1 MNTFIRRATIKIFC
15 LLIIM
20 FICIFSINSVER
32 YNNIVSFK
40 IHNKIVYTLEKMK
53 NDNDNDDDLKINV
66 YSSRLYWVLGQTC
79 FSENIESQQ
88 KGEMELYNW
97 GVGIIENE
105 TITLKNNGRELI
117 FSVIGCNT

>member
-1 MNTFIRRATIKIFC
+1 MNTFIRRTTIKIFF

-53 NDNDNDDDLKINV
+53 NDSDDDLKINI
-66 YSSRLYWVLGQTC
+66 YSSRLNWVLGQTC

>member
-1 MNTFIRRATIKIFC
+1 MNTFIRRTTLKIFF

-20 FICIFSINSVER
+20 FICVFSINSVER
-32 YNNIVSFK
+32 YNNIVNFK

-53 NDNDNDDDLKINV
+53 NDSDDDIKFNV
-66 YSSRLYWVLGQTC
+66 YSSRLNWVLGQTC
-79 FSENIESQQ
+79 FSENIELQQ

>member
-1 MNTFIRRATIKIFC
+1 MNTFIRRTTLKIFF
-15 LLIIM
+15 LLIII
-20 FICIFSINSVER
+20 FICFFSINSVER
-32 YNNIVSFK
+32 YNNIVSFN

-53 NDNDNDDDLKINV
+53 NDSDDDIKFNI
-66 YSSRLYWVLGQTC
+66 YSSRLNWVLGQTC
-79 FSENIESQQ
+79 FSENIELQQ
-88 KGEMELYNW
+88 KGEMKLYNW

>member
-1 MNTFIRRATIKIFC
+1 MNTFIRRTTLKIFF

-20 FICIFSINSVER
+20 FICVFSINSVER

-53 NDNDNDDDLKINV
+53 NDNDDDLKINV

>member
-1 MNTFIRRATIKIFC
+1 MNTFIIRATLKIFF

-20 FICIFSINSVER
+20 FICVFSINSVER

-53 NDNDNDDDLKINV
+53 NDSDNDIKINV
-66 YSSRLYWVLGQTC
+66 YSSRSNWVLGQTC
-79 FSENIESQQ
+79 FSENIELQQ

-97 GVGIIENE
+97 GMGMIENE

-117 FSVIGCNT
+117 FLVIGCNT

>member
-1 MNTFIRRATIKIFC
+1 MNTFIRRTTLKIFF

-20 FICIFSINSVER
+20 FICVFSINSVER
-32 YNNIVSFK
+32 YNNIVSFN

-53 NDNDNDDDLKINV
+53 NDSDDDIKFNV
-66 YSSRLYWVLGQTC
+66 YSSRLNWVLGQTC
-79 FSENIESQQ
+79 FSENIDLQQ

-105 TITLKNNGRELI
+105 TITLKYNGRELI

>member
-1 MNTFIRRATIKIFC
+1 MNTFIRRTTLKIFF

-20 FICIFSINSVER
+20 FICVFSINSVER
-32 YNNIVSFK
+32 YNNIVSFN
-40 IHNKIVYTLEKMK
+40 IHNKIVYTLEKIK
-53 NDNDNDDDLKINV
+53 NDSDDDIKFNI
-66 YSSRLYWVLGQTC
+66 YSSRLNWVLGQTC
-79 FSENIESQQ
+79 FSENIELQQ

>member
-1 MNTFIRRATIKIFC
+1 MNTFIRRTTLKIIF

-20 FICIFSINSVER
+20 FICVFSINSVER

-40 IHNKIVYTLEKMK
+40 IHNKIVYTFEKMK
-53 NDNDNDDDLKINV
+53 NDSDDDIKINV
-66 YSSRLYWVLGQTC
+66 YSSRLNWVLGQTC
-79 FSENIESQQ
+79 FSENIELQQ
-88 KGEMELYNW
+88 KEEMELYNW

-117 FSVIGCNT
+117 FLVIGCNT

>member
-1 MNTFIRRATIKIFC
+1 MNTFIRRTTLKIFF

-20 FICIFSINSVER
+20 FICVFSINSVER

-53 NDNDNDDDLKINV
+53 NDSDDDIKFNV
-66 YSSRLYWVLGQTC
+66 YSSRLNWVLGQTC
-79 FSENIESQQ
+79 FSENIELQQ
-88 KGEMELYNW
+88 KEEMELYNW

>member
-1 MNTFIRRATIKIFC
+1 MNTFIRRTTLKIFF

-20 FICIFSINSVER
+20 FICVFSINSVER

-53 NDNDNDDDLKINV
+53 NDSDDDIKFNV
-66 YSSRLYWVLGQTC
+66 YSSRLNWVLGQTC

>member
-1 MNTFIRRATIKIFC
+1 MNTFIRRTTLKIFF

-20 FICIFSINSVER
+20 FICVFSINSVER
-32 YNNIVSFK
+32 YNNIVSFN

-53 NDNDNDDDLKINV
+53 NNSDDDIKFNV
-66 YSSRLYWVLGQTC
+66 YSSRLNWVLGQTC
-79 FSENIESQQ
+79 FSENIELQQ

>member
-1 MNTFIRRATIKIFC
+1 MNTFIRRTTLKIFF

-20 FICIFSINSVER
+20 FICVFSINSVER
-32 YNNIVSFK
+32 YNNIVSFN

-53 NDNDNDDDLKINV
+53 NDSDDDIKFNV
-66 YSSRLYWVLGQTC
+66 YSSRLNWVLGQTC
-79 FSENIESQQ
+79 FSENIELQQ
-88 KGEMELYNW
+88 EGEMELYNW

>member
-1 MNTFIRRATIKIFC
+1 MNTFIRRTTLKIFF

-20 FICIFSINSVER
+20 FICVFSINSVER
-32 YNNIVSFK
+32 YNNIVSFN

-53 NDNDNDDDLKINV
+53 NDSDDDIKFNV
-66 YSSRLYWVLGQTC
+66 YSSRLNWVLGQTC
-79 FSENIESQQ
+79 FSENIDLQQ

>member
-1 MNTFIRRATIKIFC
+1 MNTFIRRTTLKIFF

-20 FICIFSINSVER
+20 FICVFSINSVER
-32 YNNIVSFK
+32 YNNIVSFN

-53 NDNDNDDDLKINV
+53 NDSDDDIKFNV
-66 YSSRLYWVLGQTC
+66 YSSRLNWVLGQTC
-79 FSENIESQQ
+79 FSENIELQQ
-88 KGEMELYNW
+88 KGEMDLYNW

>member
-1 MNTFIRRATIKIFC
+1 MNTFIRRTTLKIFF

-20 FICIFSINSVER
+20 FICVFSINSVER
-32 YNNIVSFK
+32 YNNIVNFN

-53 NDNDNDDDLKINV
+53 NDSDDDIKFNV
-66 YSSRLYWVLGQTC
+66 YSSRLNWVLGQTC
-79 FSENIESQQ
+79 FSENIELQQ

-97 GVGIIENE
+97 GIGIIENE

-117 FSVIGCNT
+117 FLVIGCNT

>member
-1 MNTFIRRATIKIFC
+1 MNTFIRRTTLKIFF

-20 FICIFSINSVER
+20 FICVFSINSVER
-32 YNNIVSFK
+32 YNNIVSFN

-53 NDNDNDDDLKINV
+53 NDSDDDIKFNV
-66 YSSRLYWVLGQTC
+66 YSSRLNWVLGQTC
-79 FSENIESQQ
+79 FSENIELQQ

-97 GVGIIENE
+97 GVEIIENE
-105 TITLKNNGRELI
+105 TITLKYNGRELI

>member
-1 MNTFIRRATIKIFC
+1 MKTFIRRATIKIFF

-32 YNNIVSFK
+32 YNNIVGFK
-40 IHNKIVYTLEKMK
+40 IHNKVVYTLEKMK
-53 NDNDNDDDLKINV
+53 NDSDDDLKINI
-66 YSSRLYWVLGQTC
+66 YSSRLNWVLGQTC

-117 FSVIGCNT
+117 FSVIRCNT

>member
-1 MNTFIRRATIKIFC
+1 MNTFIRRTTLKIFF
-15 LLIIM
+15 LLIII
-20 FICIFSINSVER
+20 FICFFSINSVER
-32 YNNIVSFK
+32 YNNIVSFN

-53 NDNDNDDDLKINV
+53 NDSDDDIKFNI
-66 YSSRLYWVLGQTC
+66 YSSRLNWVLGQTC
-79 FSENIESQQ
+79 FSENIELQQ

>member
-1 MNTFIRRATIKIFC
+1 MNTFIRRTTLKIFF

-20 FICIFSINSVER
+20 FICVFSINSVER
-32 YNNIVSFK
+32 YNNIVNFNV
-40 IHNKIVYTLEKMK
+40 HNNIVYTLEKMK
-53 NDNDNDDDLKINV
+53 NDSDDDIKFNV
-66 YSSRLYWVLGQTC
+66 YSSRLNWVLGQTC
-79 FSENIESQQ
+79 FSENIELQQ

>member
-1 MNTFIRRATIKIFC
+1 MNTFIRRTTLKIFF

-20 FICIFSINSVER
+20 FICVFSINLVER
-32 YNNIVSFK
+32 YNNIVSFN

-53 NDNDNDDDLKINV
+53 NDSDDDIKFNV
-66 YSSRLYWVLGQTC
+66 YSSRLNWVLGQTC
-79 FSENIESQQ
+79 FSENIELQQ

-117 FSVIGCNT
+117 FLVIGCNT

>member
-1 MNTFIRRATIKIFC
+1 MNTFIRRTTLKIFF

-20 FICIFSINSVER
+20 FICVFSINSVER
-32 YNNIVSFK
+32 YNNIVSFN

-53 NDNDNDDDLKINV
+53 NDSDDDIKFNV
-66 YSSRLYWVLGQTC
+66 YSSRLNWVLGQTC
-79 FSENIESQQ
+79 FSENIELQQ
-88 KGEMELYNW
+88 KEEMELYNW

-105 TITLKNNGRELI
+105 TITLKYNGRELI

>member
-1 MNTFIRRATIKIFC
+1 MNTFIRRATIKIFF

-20 FICIFSINSVER
+20 FICVFSINSVER

-53 NDNDNDDDLKINV
+53 NDSDNDIKINV
-66 YSSRLYWVLGQTC
+66 YSSRSNWVLGQTC
-79 FSENIESQQ
+79 FSENIELQQ

-117 FSVIGCNT
+117 FLVIGCNT

>member
-1 MNTFIRRATIKIFC
+1 MNTFIRRTTLKIFF

-20 FICIFSINSVER
+20 FICVFSINSVER
-32 YNNIVSFK
+32 YNNIVNFK

-53 NDNDNDDDLKINV
+53 NDSDDDIKINV
-66 YSSRLYWVLGQTC
+66 YSSRLNWVLGQTC
-79 FSENIESQQ
+79 FSENIELQQ
-88 KGEMELYNW
+88 EGEMELYNW

>member
-1 MNTFIRRATIKIFC
+1 MNTFIRRTTIKIFF

-20 FICIFSINSVER
+20 FICVFSINSVER

-53 NDNDNDDDLKINV
+53 NDSDDDIKFNV
-66 YSSRLYWVLGQTC
+66 YSSRLNWVLGQTC

>member
-1 MNTFIRRATIKIFC
+1 
-15 LLIIM
+15 M
-20 FICIFSINSVER
+20 FICVFSINSVKR

-53 NDNDNDDDLKINV
+53 NDSDEDIKINV
-66 YSSRLYWVLGQTC
+66 YSSRLNWVLGQTC
-79 FSENIESQQ
+79 FSENIELQQ

-97 GVGIIENE
+97 GIGIIENE

-117 FSVIGCNT
+117 FLVIGCNT

>member
-1 MNTFIRRATIKIFC
+1 MNTFIRRTTLKIFF

-20 FICIFSINSVER
+20 FICVFSINSVER
-32 YNNIVSFK
+32 YNNIVSFN

-53 NDNDNDDDLKINV
+53 NDSDDDIKFNV
-66 YSSRLYWVLGQTC
+66 YSSRLNWVLGQTC
-79 FSENIESQQ
+79 FSENIELQQ
-88 KGEMELYNW
+88 KEEMELYNW

-117 FSVIGCNT
+117 FLVIGCNT

>member
-1 MNTFIRRATIKIFC
+1 MNTFIRRTTLKIFF

-20 FICIFSINSVER
+20 FICVFSINSVER
-32 YNNIVSFK
+32 YNNIVSFN
-40 IHNKIVYTLEKMK
+40 IHNKRVYTLEKMK
-53 NDNDNDDDLKINV
+53 NDSDDDIKFNV
-66 YSSRLYWVLGQTC
+66 YSSRLNWVLGQTC
-79 FSENIESQQ
+79 FSENIELQQ

-105 TITLKNNGRELI
+105 TITLKYNGRELI

>member
-1 MNTFIRRATIKIFC
+1 MNTFIRRTTLKIIF

-53 NDNDNDDDLKINV
+53 NDSDDDIKFNV
-66 YSSRLYWVLGQTC
+66 YSSRLNWVLGQTC
-79 FSENIESQQ
+79 FSENIELQQ

>member
-1 MNTFIRRATIKIFC
+1 MNTFIRRTTLKIIF

-20 FICIFSINSVER
+20 FICVFSINSVKR
-32 YNNIVSFK
+32 YNDIVSFK

-53 NDNDNDDDLKINV
+53 NDSDDDLKINV
-66 YSSRLYWVLGQTC
+66 YSSRLNWVLGQTC

>member
-1 MNTFIRRATIKIFC
+1 MNTFIRRTTLKIFF

-20 FICIFSINSVER
+20 FICVFFINSVER
-32 YNNIVSFK
+32 YNNIVSFN

-53 NDNDNDDDLKINV
+53 NDSDDDIKFNV
-66 YSSRLYWVLGQTC
+66 YSSRLNWVLGQTC
-79 FSENIESQQ
+79 FSENIELQQ
-88 KGEMELYNW
+88 KEEMELYNW

-117 FSVIGCNT
+117 FLVIGCNT

>member
-1 MNTFIRRATIKIFC
+1 MNTFIRRTTLKIFF

-20 FICIFSINSVER
+20 FICVFSINSVER

-53 NDNDNDDDLKINV
+53 NDNDIKINV
-66 YSSRLYWVLGQTC
+66 YSSRSNWVLGQTC
-79 FSENIESQQ
+79 FSENIELQQ

-97 GVGIIENE
+97 GMGMIENE

-117 FSVIGCNT
+117 FLVIGCNT

>member
-1 MNTFIRRATIKIFC
+1 MNTFIRRTTLKIIF

-20 FICIFSINSVER
+20 FICVFSINSVER

-53 NDNDNDDDLKINV
+53 NDSDDDLKINV
-66 YSSRLYWVLGQTC
+66 YSSRLNWVLGQTC
-79 FSENIESQQ
+79 FSENIELQQ
-88 KGEMELYNW
+88 KEEMELYNW

-117 FSVIGCNT
+117 FLVIGCNT

>member
-1 MNTFIRRATIKIFC
+1 MNTFIRRTTLKIFF

-20 FICIFSINSVER
+20 FICVFSINSVER

-53 NDNDNDDDLKINV
+53 NDSDDDIKFNV
-66 YSSRLYWVLGQTC
+66 YSSRLNWVLGQTC
-79 FSENIESQQ
+79 FSENIELQQ

>member
-1 MNTFIRRATIKIFC
+1 MNTFIRRTTLKIFF

-20 FICIFSINSVER
+20 FICVFSINSVER

-53 NDNDNDDDLKINV
+53 NDSDNDIKINV
-66 YSSRLYWVLGQTC
+66 YSSRSNWVLGQTC
-79 FSENIESQQ
+79 FSENIELQQ

-97 GVGIIENE
+97 GMGMIENE

-117 FSVIGCNT
+117 FLVIGCNT